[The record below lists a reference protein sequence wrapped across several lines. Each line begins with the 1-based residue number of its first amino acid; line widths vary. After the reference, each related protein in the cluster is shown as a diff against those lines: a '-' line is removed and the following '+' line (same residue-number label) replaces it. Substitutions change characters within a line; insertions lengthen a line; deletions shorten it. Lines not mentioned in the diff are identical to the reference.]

1 MNKNFNYS
9 LNYFNNYDR
18 IVFKKNNSVLDV
30 AMQILEKLEEN
41 PDVNAN
47 NVYELGENFIKF
59 LYYLIVLDIVKG
71 NSIPNKY
78 GIQEKKVI
86 KLILENDWSLQAIYN
101 DINFKSIVKNY
112 LLYSQPV
119 NYEQE
124 IEQEE
129 DEIYNELE
137 NMLKDRKHLDYN
149 LKLNIAEY
157 FSYLFLNQLNKFFP
171 LRNISGKI
179 YLIYCQYYLII
190 IFILMK
196 EELESD
202 DEINLSDRKH
212 SNLLSFIL
220 NMIKEYIRKESYE
233 TLFFEGISKF
243 LDNYEYGFEFIKNL
257 NDIIVNINILVSYG
271 KFNSSAQNQS
281 IISSLKNLIYGN
293 KVSNLIQ
300 EFNEKLA
307 ELALEDAEVNDK
319 RQFNSQKYND
329 IICKMFNDILF
340 NLKNTYGRSY
350 KFITREYLLDY
361 GEDFLNDFFDYVDN
375 DNLDLINL
383 VVDFNDSGGYMLE
396 LLEEDYFLQFLN
408 CWEYYDN
415 NDIYFSGI
423 QILNTFENLKFTMFI
438 NENIDYYMPREDRRN
453 KNYNKFF
460 NNFIQINEKLEYLEN
475 IHDAIN
481 LIDYIGGEHNIEN
494 FSLDNV
500 DFIEVNN
507 DTINLISGIFSFSS
521 FSYENPDYLNIF
533 FNGYNSEEDQINENT
548 FEYYLSL

>member
-41 PDVNAN
+41 PDVNAI

-124 IEQEE
+124 IEEEE